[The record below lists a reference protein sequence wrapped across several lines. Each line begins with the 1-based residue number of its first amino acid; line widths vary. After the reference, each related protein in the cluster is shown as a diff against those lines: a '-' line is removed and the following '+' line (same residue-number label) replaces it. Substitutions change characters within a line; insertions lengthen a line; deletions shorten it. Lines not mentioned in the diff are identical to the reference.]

1 MFSTQIVLKVLK
13 NKLLKDAGF
22 YALFRIVDKI
32 IPFLLLPIIT
42 RALTSDEFGIFVLFQ
57 ALAGIALPL
66 MTLSVDSSILLNYFK
81 VKAERFR
88 NYFSSGYLL
97 LIISSIVVSL
107 LIWVLT
113 KPISDLTEFPAD
125 WIGTILLFCFFQF
138 HSNLAL
144 NIYQVKKEVFK
155 FGVYSISLTLTKN
168 ILMLIL
174 VIYVGMKWEGII
186 VSYVIAYG
194 VFFCISLWLFKL
206 NDLYTVKIDKR
217 YIVDNMKVGYPL
229 SLHTI
234 GSWLGNS
241 ATRVIVSSL
250 LGTAATGSFGVGAAL
265 AMLVLYMQ
273 DSFNKAF
280 VPYLFEKLEDYNQEI
295 GRKLVKLTYIYNTV
309 IFIFALFVGIAGY
322 FLIDIIFGADYID
335 GREVVIFIALGYA
348 FDGMYKM
355 HVNYIFYEKK
365 THLIFFITMFTG
377 ILNIAL
383 TYYLILEIGL
393 AGAGIAFCIV
403 NIFAYLISW
412 YIAQKVFPMNWFILK
427 RNNLPTI

>member
-1 MFSTQIVLKVLK
+1 MILNK
-13 NKLLKDAGF
+13 NLVSLFKQKLLRDAGL
-22 YALFRIVDKI
+22 YTLFRIVDKI

-42 RALTSDEFGIFVLFQ
+42 RALTPDEFGIFVLFQ
-57 ALAGIALPL
+57 ALAGIALPI

-81 VKAERFR
+81 VKADRFR

-97 LIISSIVVSL
+97 LILSSIVVSQ

-113 KPISDLTEFPAD
+113 KPISDLTEFPVD

-144 NIYQVKKEVFK
+144 NLYQVKKEVYK
-155 FGVYSISLTLTKN
+155 FGLYSISLTLTKN

-174 VIYVGMKWEGII
+174 VINVGMKWEGII

-206 NDLYTVKIDKR
+206 NDLYTLKIDKS
-217 YIVDNMKVGYPL
+217 YLVDNIKVGYPL

-234 GSWLGNS
+234 GTWLGNS
-241 ATRVIVSSL
+241 ATRVIVSGL

-265 AMLVLYMQ
+265 AMLVLYIQ

-280 VPYLFEKLEDYNQEI
+280 VPYLFEKLESYNQEI

-322 FLIDIIFGADYID
+322 FLIDIIFGVDYID
-335 GREVVIFIALGYA
+335 GREVVIFIALAYA

-355 HVNYIFYEKK
+355 HVNYIFFEKK

-377 ILNIAL
+377 ILNIGL
-383 TYYLILEIGL
+383 TYFLVLHIGL
-393 AGAGIAFCIV
+393 AGAGIAFFIV
-403 NIFAYLISW
+403 SIIGYLISW
-412 YIAQKVFPMNWFILK
+412 YIAQKVFPMNWSLK
-427 RNNLPTI
+427 LNYK